1 MTKEPTAPPSKTEK
15 KAVLRFKKESFQVPR
30 RCPIAARECKQNP
43 ANVPTHSPVNE
54 LVQISRRTSA
64 MVRISCLLS
73 VSGGVKARDM
83 RQRLERWQQAGW
95 ELVCCFW
102 GIIRSKQYPYLFKIL
117 ILFNFF
123 SCSRQEYHQTVTHHH
138 KIASYDCISCYID
151 FTGLFLPS
159 NKKALIR

>member
-54 LVQISRRTSA
+54 LVQIPRRTSA

-95 ELVCCFW
+95 ELVVELS
-102 GIIRSKQYPYLFKIL
+102 GKNNIHIYLKFL
-117 ILFNFF
+117 FFFNFF
-123 SCSRQEYHQTVTHHH
+123 VFASGLPSNCYPSHH
-138 KIASYDCISCYID
+138 KIASYDCISCYIN